1 MPLKRFK
8 KALNKKNNPFPP
20 LLKLN
25 SIIPLYIKPFLK
37 LKNHINPAFIDLSL
51 NSNPPSINNAKNNAE
66 YNAAKD
72 DFNKDNPFIN
82 KLNYIKSKIAN
93 RAYLP
98 IYPSIK

>member
-1 MPLKRFK
+1 MPFKRFK

-20 LLKLN
+20 LLKPN
-25 SIIPLYIKPFLK
+25 SIIPPYIKPSFK
-37 LKNHINPAFIDLSL
+37 LKNLINPAFINLSL
-51 NSNPPSINNAKNNAE
+51 KLNPPPINNAKDNAK
-66 YNAAKD
+66 YNTIKD
-72 DFNKDNPFIN
+72 DFNKNNPFTN